1 DSFIESSM
9 SQLKYSANV
18 LKDKMHDAQLLDK
31 EAERLRTQTKSF
43 NSVVVVNAKG
53 VIISVS
59 PETLQVKG
67 VRLVGERK
75 RQSLNAQAPV
85 VTEPFISPAGN
96 YLLTISYPIFS
107 QSNEY

>member
-1 DSFIESSM
+1 
-9 SQLKYSANV
+9 
-18 LKDKMHDAQLLDK
+18 LLDK

-75 RQSLNAQAPV
+75 RQSLNAQPPV

-107 QSNEY
+107 QSNEYLGYIGG